1 MEHGEITD
9 TTNYAMA
16 QKAETLALHRDR
28 IEQQEPL
35 KGRVTSSLNR
45 VGGVALLGDIA
56 VAPTIQENDEMLDGW
71 KKDAKCRGI
80 SDASI
85 FFPLNPRDATMAKA
99 ICKGCPVR
107 QECLEYAVELKEYH
121 GVWGGASERERRQI
135 IRQRTDR
142 SQAKG

>member
-16 QKAETLALHRDR
+16 QKAETLALHKAR

-56 VAPTIQENDEMLDGW
+56 VAPTIQEDNEMLDGW

-85 FFPLNPRDATMAKA
+85 FFPHNSRNAIIAKA
-99 ICKGCPVR
+99 FCEDCPVR
-107 QECLEYAVELKEYH
+107 QKCLEYAVELKEDH
-121 GVWGGASERERRQI
+121 GVWGGASERERRRI
-135 IRQRTDR
+135 TDH